1 MTAASEDLQIQAL
14 QDDYAAG
21 RRTALDTLRRAH
33 TRALE
38 TASTHAWITLLGWNS
53 IEEQLRQVE
62 ARRAAGQV
70 LPLYGVPFAV
80 KDNIDVQGVLTTAAC
95 PGYARVAAASAPVVE
110 ALLRAGAIVLGKTN
124 LDQFA
129 TGLVGTRSPYGACSS
144 AFDREY
150 ISGGSSSGSAL
161 AVALGQVSFALG
173 TDTAGSGRVPAAFNN
188 IVGIKPTR
196 GWLSTRGVLPA
207 CRSLDC
213 VSVFAGSVT
222 DAWRVSELA
231 AGFDQEDA
239 FSRAAPAG
247 HSALPAAGFR
257 FGVPR
262 ELEFFGDGAAQTAF
276 RAAVQRL
283 EQLGGSALEI
293 DFAPFRQA
301 AELLYQGPWLAER
314 ALSFGEHVA
323 RDGEGV
329 DPTVAAIVRGAG
341 RHSALDAFRAHYRL
355 QELRRAADEVWRE
368 MDVLVVPT
376 TATSYTHAQ
385 IAAQPVELNSRLGTY
400 TNFTNLLDLCGIALP
415 AGFKA
420 ARLPFGITL
429 LAPAFCDRALMQ
441 LGQRWEQSA
450 QSTVGA
456 TGISVAPAS
465 VPAVA
470 ASSAAKPAAPCASP
484 PARARQSIRLAVV
497 GAHLTGQPLHRELQE
512 LGARLDL
519 ATRTA
524 PRYRLYALAN
534 TAPAKP
540 GLVRVSSGGTG
551 IELEVYRLDAA
562 AFGQFV
568 ANVGAPLGIG
578 NVELESGE
586 WVKGFLCEAIATEGA
601 QEISSF
607 GGWRGYLAS
616 RR

>member
-1 MTAASEDLQIQAL
+1 MTVASENLQLQVL

-21 RRTALDTLRRAH
+21 RRSPLETLQRAH
-33 TRALE
+33 SRALE
-38 TASTHAWITLLGWNS
+38 AASTYTWITLLGWHDVA
-53 IEEQLRQVE
+53 EQLRQVE
-62 ARRAAGQV
+62 ARRADGQA

-80 KDNIDVQGVLTTAAC
+80 KDNIDVSGVLTTAAC
-95 PGYARVAAASAPVVE
+95 PSYARVATASAAVVE
-110 ALLRAGAIVLGKTN
+110 ALCRAGAIVLGKTN

-129 TGLVGTRSPYGACSS
+129 TGLVGVRSPYGACSS
-144 AFDREY
+144 AFDPAY

-188 IVGIKPTR
+188 IVGLKPTR

-213 VSVFAGSVT
+213 VSVFAGSVA

-231 AGFDQEDA
+231 AGFDPQDV
-239 FSRAAPAG
+239 FSRAAPPG
-247 HSALPAAGFR
+247 QSALPAGFR

-262 ELEFFGDGAAQTAF
+262 SLEFYGDGAAQSAF
-276 RAAVQRL
+276 AAAQARL
-283 EQLGGSALEI
+283 SQLGGSAVEI
-293 DFAPFRQA
+293 DFTPFRQA

-314 ALSFGEHVA
+314 ALAFGEHVA
-323 RDGEGV
+323 QDGPGI

-341 RHSALDAFRAHYRL
+341 RHTALDAFRAHYRL
-355 QELRRAADEVWRE
+355 QELRRASEAAWRE
-368 MDVLVVPT
+368 IDVLVVPT
-376 TATSYTHAQ
+376 TATTYTHAQ
-385 IAAQPVELNSRLGTY
+385 IAEQPIELNSRLGIY
-400 TNFTNLLDLCGIALP
+400 TNFTNLLDLCALALP
-415 AGFKA
+415 AGFKS

-429 LAPAFCDRALMQ
+429 LAPAFCDRALAQ
-441 LGQRWEQSA
+441 LGQRWEQSGP
-450 QSTVGA
+450 SKVGA
-456 TGISVAPAS
+456 TAIPVAPPPAALS
-465 VPAVA
+465 GARLAAAVPAT
-470 ASSAAKPAAPCASP
+470 PE
-484 PARARQSIRLAVV
+484 RARQSIRLAVV
-497 GAHLTGQPLHRELQE
+497 GAHLSGQPLHRELVE
-512 LGARLDL
+512 LGARLEL

-540 GLVRVSSGGTG
+540 GLMRVSSGGTG

-568 ANVGAPLGIG
+568 ANVGEPLGIG

-601 QEISSF
+601 REISQF
-607 GGWRGYLAS
+607 GGWRGYLAA
-616 RR
+616 RP

>member
-1 MTAASEDLQIQAL
+1 
-14 QDDYAAG
+14 
-21 RRTALDTLRRAH
+21 
-33 TRALE
+33 
-38 TASTHAWITLLGWNS
+38 
-53 IEEQLRQVE
+53 
-62 ARRAAGQV
+62 
-70 LPLYGVPFAV
+70 
-80 KDNIDVQGVLTTAAC
+80 
-95 PGYARVAAASAPVVE
+95 
-110 ALLRAGAIVLGKTN
+110 
-124 LDQFA
+124 
-129 TGLVGTRSPYGACSS
+129 
-144 AFDREY
+144 
-150 ISGGSSSGSAL
+150 
-161 AVALGQVSFALG
+161 
-173 TDTAGSGRVPAAFNN
+173 
-188 IVGIKPTR
+188 
-196 GWLSTRGVLPA
+196 
-207 CRSLDC
+207 

-231 AGFDQEDA
+231 AGFDPEDV
-239 FSRAAPAG
+239 FSRAAPPG
-247 HSALPAAGFR
+247 HSALPTAGFR

-262 ELEFFGDGAAQTAF
+262 ELEFFGDAAARAAF
-276 RAAVQRL
+276 RGAVSRL
-283 EQLGGSALEI
+283 EQLGGSAIEI

-314 ALSFGEHVA
+314 ALAFGEHVA
-323 RDGEGV
+323 RDAEGV

-368 MDVLVVPT
+368 IDVLVVPT

-385 IAAQPVELNSRLGTY
+385 IAAQPIELNSRLGTY

-420 ARLPFGITL
+420 ERLPFGVTL

-450 QSTVGA
+450 ESTVGA
-456 TGISVAPAS
+456 TGIAVAPA
-465 VPAVA
+465 VAVSNA
-470 ASSAAKPAAPCASP
+470 ARPAAPCVSP

-497 GAHLTGQPLHRELQE
+497 GAHLTGQPLHRELLE

-519 ATRTA
+519 ATRTT

-540 GLVRVSSGGTG
+540 GLVRVSTGGTG

-601 QEISSF
+601 QEISQF